1 MKTAMFVRWWVI
13 LILVVVVVA
22 VVRSRRQPAIPTRA
36 ESDPEATSRP
46 TASPAATRFQWGDA
60 VDVAD
65 DSLGPAR
72 RGTRG
77 LVVEVSDPL
86 LPAYRVEFADGSS
99 EIVREASLAPADNVA
114 G

>member
-1 MKTAMFVRWWVI
+1 MVVRWWVI

-22 VVRSRRQPAIPTRA
+22 VVRSSRQHAIPTPA
-36 ESDPEATSRP
+36 ETDPGATSGPAKR
-46 TASPAATRFQWGDA
+46 PAAAQFQWGDA

-72 RGTRG
+72 RGARG

-86 LPAYRVEFADGSS
+86 LPAYRVEFADGST
-99 EIVREASLAPADNVA
+99 EIVRESSLAPADQAA